1 MELLERYLAAVAE
14 ELPADQQADVSR
26 ELRANILD
34 QLDALRERSPDA
46 SDPSLLH
53 SVLLELGPPRAM
65 AQQFHQP
72 RPLILPQHLP
82 IYRNTLFL
90 VIGLLFLINVV
101 HASLAWMASEQMGL
115 LLMLKSIFGGLI
127 RDGSFAFTV
136 ISLAFW
142 LMGRNEEPAER
153 ASCASWNPDTLPPLT
168 RPWQRIDLNDI
179 FSDLATYLFLLIVIW
194 YPMWADLPTSGQL
207 SESARLALQLF
218 SPVLLAGIALSLW
231 QLLVRVWTRPILQ
244 ANLLVNALLVV
255 ALISLI
261 VSGPLWSDIPEVL
274 QGISPERLAQSIS
287 ITLLII
293 ALFPAWEVIRD
304 WRRLRRFS
312 H

>member
-1 MELLERYLAAVAE
+1 MELLERYLAAVAD
-14 ELPADQQADVSR
+14 ELPADKQKDVSR

-34 QLDALRERSPDA
+34 QLDALSQESPEVSERD
-46 SDPSLLH
+46 LLH
-53 SVLLELGPPRAM
+53 GLLSRLGPPREM

-72 RPLILPQHLP
+72 RPSILPQHLP

-90 VIGLLFLINVV
+90 VIGMLFLINVV
-101 HASLAWMASEQMGL
+101 HASLDWMASEQMGL

-136 ISLAFW
+136 ITLVFW
-142 LMGRNEEPAER
+142 LIGRNQEPTER
-153 ASCASWNPDTLPPLT
+153 KSCSNWNPDSLPPLT

-194 YPMWADLPTSGQL
+194 YPLVADLPTSGQL
-207 SESARLALQLF
+207 SDSARLVLQLF

-231 QLLVRVWTRPILQ
+231 QLLARVWTRPILK
-244 ANLLVNALLVV
+244 ANMLVNGLLVV
-255 ALISLI
+255 ALLSLI
-261 VSGPLWSDIPEVL
+261 VSGPLLSEVPEVL
-274 QGISPERLAQSIS
+274 QWISPERLTTSIS

-293 ALFPAWEVIRD
+293 AIFPAWEVLRD
-304 WRRLRRFS
+304 WRRLRS
-312 H
+312 LST